1 MLALVQPCHDPLPDV
16 LPTLRI
22 AAAEKDRQR
31 YQVDVVVAG
40 STLLQSGL
48 SFERVE
54 RAEVVARRD
63 PQRAGEVERVRLSTE
78 VLQERGLAVA
88 LASRP
93 SSLALPRQRLVL
105 SGAGRGLEPELRR
118 PT

>member
-1 MLALVQPCHDPLPDV
+1 MCSPLSES
-16 LPTLRI
+16 LPPRKTASGIR
-22 AAAEKDRQR
+22 
-31 YQVDVVVAG
+31 
-40 STLLQSGL
+40 STSSSPGRRCCSPASRL
-48 SFERVE
+48 SAVE

-105 SGAGRGLEPELRR
+105 SGAGRGLEPELAYLRLHQKL
-118 PT
+118 TSGA